1 MTRPLSHPKRKLRS
15 KTSLFDLYD
24 NQTWP
29 PGRKNTSPVYALYQ
43 ERRGAR
49 LQRDELL
56 ASLPFFVREDRAAQA
71 LRRLCQAP
79 AHARQRGEARSYHG
93 FAAIRPELTVPIIHP
108 KDGCFVSMRP
118 VETIARER
126 ALLNETIRDFLKARG
141 YLEVET
147 PLFVASPDISPNL
160 THFETVAVEP
170 NGTEYRGA
178 LITSPEYSMKKLL
191 GQGLEAIYSL
201 TKVFRNNE
209 EFGGTHNPEFTML
222 EWYRQGKDYHFGM
235 DETEALVQAS
245 LVAFGKSALPKF
257 KRMRVRD
264 LFLQHIGLDL
274 DTATESDQR
283 AACERLGLHPS
294 ETDTESDL
302 FYRLFLAKVEP
313 NLGDDPIFVYDY
325 PKHQAALSRLT
336 PDGKYGER
344 FELYVGGLELCNAFT
359 ELTDA
364 VEQRQRFECEL
375 EERKTLG
382 KTRFPIDEELL
393 KRLPSVRHPTF
404 GNALGVDRLHM
415 LCAGVAS
422 IRDVLLFPAA
432 DLFKNS

>member
-1 MTRPLSHPKRKLRS
+1 
-15 KTSLFDLYD
+15 
-24 NQTWP
+24 
-29 PGRKNTSPVYALYQ
+29 
-43 ERRGAR
+43 
-49 LQRDELL
+49 
-56 ASLPFFVREDRAAQA
+56 
-71 LRRLCQAP
+71 
-79 AHARQRGEARSYHG
+79 
-93 FAAIRPELTVPIIHP
+93 
-108 KDGCFVSMRP
+108 MRP

-126 ALLNETIRDFLKARG
+126 ALLNETIRGFLKACG

-170 NGTEYRGA
+170 NGTQYKGA

-235 DETEALVQAS
+235 DETEELVRTCLAVFAS
-245 LVAFGKSALPKF
+245 QRHQPPQTPPSGKEGIAHTNNPPLHPKGRSGGVAEAPF
-257 KRMRVRD
+257 KRVRVRD
-264 LFLQHIGLDL
+264 LFLTHVGLDL
-274 DTATESDQR
+274 DTATEADQR
-283 AACERLGLHPS
+283 AACERLGLNPS
-294 ETDTESDL
+294 ATDTESDL

-336 PDGKYGER
+336 ADGKYGER
-344 FELYVGGLELCNAFT
+344 FELYIGGLELCNAFT

-364 VEQRQRFECEL
+364 VEQRRRFESEL

-382 KTRFPIDEELL
+382 KSVFPIDEELL

-415 LCAGVAS
+415 LCAGVSS

-432 DLFKNS
+432 DLFKKE

>member
-1 MTRPLSHPKRKLRS
+1 
-15 KTSLFDLYD
+15 
-24 NQTWP
+24 
-29 PGRKNTSPVYALYQ
+29 
-43 ERRGAR
+43 
-49 LQRDELL
+49 
-56 ASLPFFVREDRAAQA
+56 
-71 LRRLCQAP
+71 
-79 AHARQRGEARSYHG
+79 
-93 FAAIRPELTVPIIHP
+93 
-108 KDGCFVSMRP
+108 MRP

-126 ALLNETIRDFLKARG
+126 ALLNETIRGFLKARG

-170 NGTEYRGA
+170 NGTEYKGA

-235 DETEALVQAS
+235 DETEALVRVCVAAFAHLLPQTPSTPVEGDGS
-245 LVAFGKSALPKF
+245 LIRRVLPLLSKERVGVRSEMSF
-257 KRMRVRD
+257 RRVRVRD
-264 LFLQHIGLDL
+264 LFLQHVGIDL
-274 DTATESDQR
+274 DMATEADQR
-283 AACERLGLHPS
+283 AACERLALNPS
-294 ETDTESDL
+294 PTDTESDL

-313 NLGDDPIFVYDY
+313 NLGADPIFVYDY

-364 VEQRQRFECEL
+364 AEQRQRFESEL

-382 KTRFPIDEELL
+382 KTAFPIDEELL